1 MASTH
6 FQSQSRVFG
15 TWGHVTRSVPPQPLP
30 PVRAVGCAP
39 RPWLPVGK
47 KAVFLNEEKCW
58 HLPSAT
64 GLPVAVTRSAF
75 DEWLGRVEDSYI
87 SCCGFSGIT
96 KVAVKPAVIYEFS
109 ARLQVALELR
119 SLHFLVLSG
128 QVQEGV
134 W

>member
-1 MASTH
+1 MACTPL
-6 FQSQSRVFG
+6 QSHSRAFA
-15 TWGHVTRSVPPQPLP
+15 TWGHFTRSVPPQLLP

-39 RPWLPVGK
+39 RPWLPVKK
-47 KAVFLNEEKCW
+47 KAAFLNEAKCW
-58 HLPSAT
+58 HLPCAA
-64 GLPVAVTRSAF
+64 GLPVAVTGSAF

-96 KVAVKPAVIYEFS
+96 RVAVKPAAIYEFS
-109 ARLQVALELR
+109 DRLQIALELR

-128 QVQEGV
+128 QVQTGV